1 MHRSVTSRLIGLAL
15 LAAGASGPAHAAF
28 DLNGVAT
35 ITHTEGERARMLN
48 RMNRDDNAFNTYRL
62 FLNGRTRIDEHITLH
77 LEYLFDEGVSA
88 PVSMTFLSPW
98 VRVERLANR
107 EWLNLQVGKLP
118 LVFGTWGERA
128 TTSVSPV
135 IGAPL
140 ISGYHTALRSDL
152 LPVNGDSL
160 RARRGLGQFG
170 VNYSSPGGGGWKGM
184 PTVYEACWDTGLELY
199 GARGPLEYS
208 GAVVY
213 GTPGAPATT
222 GVESNGAPGFEG
234 RLGVSQLPGPLFG
247 ARLGVSAAR
256 GPWMDRR
263 ARRPGGRPVE
273 EYQQVVLG
281 LDAEYGLGP
290 VIVRGEAVRNRWE
303 LPESDEPDTW
313 LPGHVDNSGWY
324 VETRVTLAPEWFAG
338 GRVDGLSF
346 AEITSPDG
354 RTGAWDASLHRYEFG
369 GGWRPSRQWEVRAA
383 WQGWRFDE
391 EPARDADLY
400 AVQLRVTF

>member
-1 MHRSVTSRLIGLAL
+1 MNRSTAGLLTGLAL
-15 LAAGASGPAHAAF
+15 CAASAPDRARADF

-35 ITHTEGERARMLN
+35 ITHTEGERARRLN
-48 RMNRDDNAFNTYRL
+48 RMNRDDSTFNTYRL
-62 FLNGRTRIDEHITLH
+62 LLNGRTRIDDHLTLH
-77 LEYLFDEGVSA
+77 LEYLFDEGVTA
-88 PVSMTFLSPW
+88 PVSMSFLNPW

-128 TTSVSPV
+128 TTSSSPV

-140 ISGYHTALRSDL
+140 IAGYHTALRADL

-160 RARRGLGQFG
+160 RARRGRGQFG
-170 VNYSSPGGGGWKGM
+170 INYGSPTASGWKGM

-199 GARGPLEYS
+199 GAHGPLEYS
-208 GAVVY
+208 GAIVY

-222 GVESNGAPGFEG
+222 GVESNGSPGFEG
-234 RLGVSQLPGPLFG
+234 RVGVSQLPGPLFG

-256 GPWMDRR
+256 GPWLDRA
-263 ARRPGGRPVE
+263 ARRPGGPPVE
-273 EYQQVVLG
+273 DFQQIVYG

-290 VIVRGEAVRNRWE
+290 VVVRGEAVRNRWE
-303 LPESDEPDTW
+303 LPEDRDPTTW
-313 LPGHVDNSGWY
+313 LPAHVDHTGWY
-324 VETRVTLAPEWFAG
+324 VETRVTLSPEWFAG

-346 AEITSPDG
+346 DAITSPDG
-354 RTGAWDASLHRYEFG
+354 RTGEWDASLRRYEFG
-369 GGWRPSRQWEVRAA
+369 GGWRPSRQWEIRGA
-383 WQGWRFDE
+383 WQGWRYVE
-391 EPARDADLY
+391 ESHRDAELY